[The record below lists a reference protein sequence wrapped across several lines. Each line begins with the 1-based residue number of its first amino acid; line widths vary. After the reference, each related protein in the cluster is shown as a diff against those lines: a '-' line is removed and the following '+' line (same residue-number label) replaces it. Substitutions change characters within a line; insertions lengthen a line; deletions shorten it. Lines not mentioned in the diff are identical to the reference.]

1 MMKSNVK
8 KQAQFYYEPEF
19 IRTLED
25 VLKWLER
32 KTGKSGFFNPLIML
46 VYCTLYIIVYGERS
60 NGKTFAAMLCAVVRY
75 FLFGE
80 LFAYVRRWDEDFKPK
95 SINRLFGG
103 LEKTGVIEYLSGGE
117 YSHVICRSR
126 MFYLA
131 AWDEDGTEII
141 APQPF
146 GFCFALTQ
154 MEHDKGGTYP
164 PNITS
169 IIFDEFL
176 TRGMYLPDE
185 MALFANVISTVV
197 RDDGNAKIWML
208 GNTVSRYCP
217 YFREMGLRHIR
228 DMQIGGIQEY
238 TGTRKDCT
246 IVVHW
251 ADGLPDGKETD
262 KYFAFDN
269 PKLEMITEGKFETAI
284 YPHLPEGV
292 EITEANR
299 AYTFFVWFFD
309 DLLRGDVIL
318 EGDSE
323 FIYFTPKTTELKYPD
338 EELIYSNRDDPRPNW
353 RRRITRPMTP
363 AEKAILDLIRAEKV
377 FYMDN
382 ECGEV
387 IRTYIQWCLSE
398 KVV

>member
-1 MMKSNVK
+1 MSKKSKVK
-8 KQAQFYYEPEF
+8 EPEVTFYYEPEF
-19 IRTLED
+19 IRTLGD
-25 VLKWLER
+25 VLQWLEKKTR
-32 KTGKSGFFNPLIML
+32 KKGFFNPLTML

-60 NGKTFAAMLCAVVRY
+60 NGKTFAALLCAIVRY
-75 FLFGE
+75 FLYGD
-80 LFAYVRRWDEDFKPK
+80 LFAVVRRWDEDFKPK
-95 SINRLFGG
+95 SVNRLFGG

-117 YSHVICRSR
+117 YNHVVCRSR

-131 AWDEDGTEII
+131 SWDEDGKEIL

-146 GFCFALTQ
+146 GFAFALTQ

-197 RDDGNAKIWML
+197 RDDGQAKIWML
-208 GNTVSRYCP
+208 GNTVSKYCP

-228 DMQIGGIQEY
+228 EMEIGGIQEY

-251 ADGLPDGKETD
+251 ADGLPEGKETD

-284 YPHLPEGV
+284 YPHLPYD
-292 EITEANR
+292 ITDADKV
-299 AYTFFVWFFD
+299 YTFFVWFFD
-309 DLLRGDVIL
+309 DMLRGDVINR
-318 EGDSE
+318 EGSE
-323 FIYFTPKTTELKYPD
+323 FIFFTPKTTELKYPD
-338 EELIYSNRDDPRPNW
+338 DDLIYSNRDDPRPNW

-363 AEKAILDLIRAEKV
+363 AEKAILDLIKAEKV
-377 FYMDN
+377 FYLDN

-387 IRTYIQWCLSE
+387 MRTYLQWCLSE